1 MLASYRTMRGGV
13 LVNINSV
20 LTAISGGDALKQA
33 VGIQLLSKVSDMQAA
48 SSSTLV
54 QDFAKS
60 QQLVSASA
68 TPHLGGN
75 LDIRI

>member
-1 MLASYRTMRGGV
+1 M
-13 LVNINSV
+13 NISNSIM
-20 LTAISGGDALKQA
+20 TAISGGDALKQA
-33 VGIQLLSKVSDMQAA
+33 VGIELLSKASDMQAS

-54 QDFAKS
+54 QDFTKS
-60 QQLVSASA
+60 QQLVTASA

>member
-1 MLASYRTMRGGV
+1 M
-13 LVNINSV
+13 NINSV

-60 QQLVSASA
+60 QQLVTASA

-75 LDIRI
+75 LDICI

>member
-1 MLASYRTMRGGV
+1 MLASYRMMRGGD
-13 LVNINSV
+13 LVNINSA

-33 VGIQLLSKVSDMQAA
+33 IGIQLLSKVSDMQAA
-48 SSSTLV
+48 SASMLV

-60 QQLVSASA
+60 QQLITASA

-75 LDIRI
+75 LDIRV